1 MAPAQ
6 QAAGEGA
13 HMTLTAEELAIYG
26 LIDAETY
33 IRLTEA
39 IIAGTADAAAFQLTL
54 SAKARRR
61 IRQRAETLWRQQR
74 RACEP

>member
-1 MAPAQ
+1 M
-6 QAAGEGA
+6 G
-13 HMTLTAEELAIYG
+13 LTAEELAIYG
-26 LIDAETY
+26 LIDADTY

-39 IIAGTADAAAFQLTL
+39 IIAGTADAAAFQLTF

-74 RACEP
+74 RACEQ